1 MCQFL
6 INLIITF
13 PHEPA
18 VVSLAVYPTDMKTC
32 VCTKKKKKK
41 KKKNPKAAR
50 VFLAALCSAV
60 QL

>member
-13 PHEPA
+13 PQEPA
-18 VVSLAVYPTDMKTC
+18 IVSLGVYLTDRKTC
-32 VCTKKKKKK
+32 VYTKKKKK
-41 KKKNPKAAR
+41 KAAR

-60 QL
+60 HCECS